1 MCRFR
6 WRWSVGRCRKL
17 TGASWH
23 CHAAGRGDT
32 RSGRLL
38 AASGFVYR
46 SAVISVLVADD
57 HGIVREGL
65 RRLLESEQD
74 LKVVGEARDGR
85 EVLEEVEKHSP
96 EVVVLDITMPRLGG
110 LETLERLRSKHPAV
124 KVILL
129 SVHGDPPFIQSAI
142 ALGADGYILKNGR
155 ASEIVT
161 AVRDVM
167 KGGSYFSPAV
177 AREIV
182 DQLRS
187 PKSASAEPFSLLSA
201 REREV
206 LHLIAD
212 GLSAKEI
219 AAQLE
224 ISTKTV
230 EAHRTSL
237 MRKLG
242 VRKATEL
249 VRYALRHG
257 LIEP

>member
-1 MCRFR
+1 M
-6 WRWSVGRCRKL
+6 
-17 TGASWH
+17 
-23 CHAAGRGDT
+23 
-32 RSGRLL
+32 
-38 AASGFVYR
+38 
-46 SAVISVLVADD
+46 ISVLVADD

-74 LKVVGEARDGR
+74 LKVSGEARDGR
-85 EVLEEVEKHSP
+85 EVLEQVETHQP
-96 EVVVLDITMPRLGG
+96 AVVVLDITMPRLGG
-110 LETLERLRSKHPAV
+110 LETLERLRSNHPEV

-142 ALGADGYILKNGR
+142 ALGADGYVLKNGR
-155 ASEIVT
+155 AAEIVT
-161 AVRDVM
+161 AIREVV
-167 KGGSYFSPAV
+167 KGGSYFSPVV

-187 PKSASAEPFSLLSA
+187 PKAPGDEPFSLLSG

-206 LHLIAD
+206 LHLIAE

-219 AAQLE
+219 AVELK

>member
-1 MCRFR
+1 MCAE
-6 WRWSVGRCRKL
+6 
-17 TGASWH
+17 AS
-23 CHAAGRGDT
+23 
-32 RSGRLL
+32 
-38 AASGFVYR
+38 
-46 SAVISVLVADD
+46 
-57 HGIVREGL
+57 
-65 RRLLESEQD
+65 
-74 LKVVGEARDGR
+74 DGR
-85 EVLEEVEKHSP
+85 EVLERVQEHHP
-96 EVVVLDITMPRLGG
+96 QVVVLDINMPKLGG
-110 LETLERLRSKHPAV
+110 LETLERLRSGHPDV

-129 SVHGDPPFIQSAI
+129 SVHGDSPFVRSAVS
-142 ALGADGYILKNGR
+142 LGADGYVLKNGS
-155 ASEIVT
+155 ASEVLS
-161 AVRDVM
+161 AVRAVV

-182 DQLRS
+182 EQVRA
-187 PKSASAEPFSLLSA
+187 PKRASEPFSLLSS

-219 AAQLE
+219 ASQLE
-224 ISTKTV
+224 ISAKTV

-242 VRKATEL
+242 ARKATEL